1 MGVAVSDAAGAS
13 GAAGSQTAAEAL
25 KLFEAVQE
33 WARRTSLGDLGAH
46 VAAAADGGFATG
58 SQECTLC
65 PICQVVGLVRE
76 NHPEVAEH
84 LTDAVTALAA
94 AVRSAIGA
102 HEAHWSARPSGG
114 VERIDIG

>member
-1 MGVAVSDAAGAS
+1 MSDASAS
-13 GAAGSQTAAEAL
+13 DGVGGSQTAAEAL
-25 KLFEAVQE
+25 KLFEAVQD

-46 VAAAADGGFATG
+46 LSAATEGGFATG
-58 SQECTLC
+58 SEECTLC
-65 PICQVVGLVRE
+65 PVCQVVGAVRE

-94 AVRSAIGA
+94 AVRSAIRS
-102 HEAHWSARPSGG
+102 HEAEWSARPTTG

>member
-1 MGVAVSDAAGAS
+1 MSDAHAG
-13 GAAGSQTAAEAL
+13 GAAGSGGSQTAAEAL

-46 VAAAADGGFATG
+46 VAAATEGGFATG
-58 SQECTLC
+58 SEECTLC
-65 PICQVVGLVRE
+65 PVCQVVGLVRE

-102 HEAHWSARPSGG
+102 HEAQWSARPSGG